1 MAPAPF
7 GGLVLLL
14 ALGFGCGVRIR
25 GVSDD
30 NVKELQDCAVVNR
43 TLSVERW
50 ARCGS
55 RANEVSRL
63 PEGYSQKPI
72 LITGTG
78 GSGTHAIST
87 LFRQN
92 NIDIPHE
99 TIGKHGSVSW
109 VYAVHDLHPSNDR
122 SCKWLK
128 PARTAFNHV
137 FHLTRCPLDIIASQ
151 TAWRPNCGKAG
162 IEPNFQYMAENIPL
176 SDPPPRYTTRARKLR
191 FLAEAYNGWTDMI
204 DSYVPAERRFRI
216 EDQSKEL
223 YKSVC
228 AQLNDPQVRCR
239 IEPAMARAD
248 DHTGDPHKD
257 FKKSGHRKHRDLT
270 WAELAQVAP
279 QLTATMREK
288 AIAYGYGKEC
298 TEDEEQDKS
307 TTRTPLQRRTGMCSQ
322 ADRTIAFSAHKMDK
336 SEILA
341 DKLFQMELSTA
352 IHPTEVLFTSRH
364 RQHLYDHKEY
374 FKLPVPK
381 FMRMFDWYQLGD
393 EQNLTH
399 RNPKT
404 VLCRGNKLDLCW
416 NHVSTLQPLK
426 AGETRLLAIG
436 QEDTN
441 LSGETRFIKIFQS
454 SRRFSRIIFEAK
466 DVKMPGVGTF
476 PIGLN
481 DLYVEMNGPQNIMKA
496 VREASLQKKDK
507 HVLAA
512 WGKIWG
518 VLDAKLTSR
527 MAAQNFTDSSC
538 FVNRTMVD
546 ITDYWEALSEH
557 RFLLAPSGSGVQ
569 SPKVA
574 EALMVLTIPI
584 VDWNPAWEDMVND
597 GWPMVLVDD
606 WNEITPAK
614 LVQWYA
620 ELSPKLHAF
629 RLRLTASGAF
639 RDIMKGM

>member
-381 FMRMFDWYQLGD
+381 FMRMFDWYQLGE

-399 RNPKT
+399 PHPKT
-404 VLCRGNKLDLCW
+404 IMCMVTRKDLCW
-416 NHVSTLQPLK
+416 KHIKTLPALQ
-426 AGETRLLAIG
+426 AGEERLLAMGNGDLHVSKSI
-436 QEDTN
+436 Q
-441 LSGETRFIKIFQS
+441 FIKDCQS
-454 SRRFSRIIFEAK
+454 GGRFTRIVYEAM
-466 DVKMPGVGTF
+466 DMRMPGVGTF
-476 PIGLN
+476 PLGLS
-481 DLYVEMNGPQNIMKA
+481 DIYIAMSGMQNVMKA
-496 VREASLQKKDK
+496 IREASLQKKDK
-507 HVLAA
+507 QLLAA
-512 WGKIWG
+512 WGKVWDF
-518 VLDAKLTSR
+518 LDDRLSSR
-527 MAAQNFTDSSC
+527 RSAQKFVDSSC
-538 FVNRTMVD
+538 FVNRTM
-546 ITDYWEALSEH
+546 IEHEDYFEVLSQH
-557 RFLLAPSGSGVQ
+557 RFLLAPSGNGIQ

-574 EALMVLTIPI
+574 EALAVLTIPI
-584 VDWNPAWEDMVND
+584 VDWTPAYADLVAA
-597 GWPMVLVDD
+597 GWPMVLVRR
-606 WNEITPAK
+606 WEEITPSS
-614 LVQWYA
+614 LVRWHA

-629 RLRLTASGAF
+629 RLRLTASQAF
-639 RDIMKGM
+639 RDLVKGL